1 MIGPAEEIEFCNN
14 QVTHIIPTTYVN
26 HNVSI
31 ISPCFIYCI
40 IYVFGFVK
48 AYCELMNEWMSKQSM
63 MMHFI
68 SYGGKGKLIAL
79 VSEEVVPDPQQ
90 LCSDCADALQKMKE
104 ATHK

>member
-1 MIGPAEEIEFCNN
+1 MRFIEHNLKWQLLDYITNKLNTRTTFYFSNVIGPAEEIEFCNN

-48 AYCELMNEWMSKQSM
+48 AYCELMNE
-63 MMHFI
+63 
-68 SYGGKGKLIAL
+68 
-79 VSEEVVPDPQQ
+79 
-90 LCSDCADALQKMKE
+90 
-104 ATHK
+104 